1 MKLGNI
7 EECQNHATRKSHKK
21 LKKVRTCSV
30 AQDVFFLSVTQ
41 AAQKKKSDLNTRKLM
56 TFWLLVQK
64 SFTTELV
71 HKRLVGAL
79 VMKIG

>member
-21 LKKVRTCSV
+21 LKKVQTCYV
-30 AQDVFFLSVTQ
+30 WKDVFLSVTQ
-41 AAQKKKSDLNTRKLM
+41 AVQKKKSDLNTRKLM

-64 SFTTELV
+64 SFTTELA
-71 HKRLVGAL
+71 HKRFVGAL
-79 VMKIG
+79 VTKIG

>member
-21 LKKVRTCSV
+21 LKKVQTCYV
-30 AQDVFFLSVTQ
+30 AKMFFLSVTQ

-56 TFWLLVQK
+56 TLWLLVQK
-64 SFTTELV
+64 RFTTEVV
-71 HKRLVGAL
+71 HMRLVGAL
-79 VMKIG
+79 VTKIG

>member
-21 LKKVRTCSV
+21 LKKVQTCYV
-30 AQDVFFLSVTQ
+30 WKDVFLSVTQ
-41 AAQKKKSDLNTRKLM
+41 AVQKKKSDLNTRKLM

-64 SFTTELV
+64 SFTSELV
-71 HKRLVGAL
+71 HKRPVEAL
-79 VMKIG
+79 VTKTG

>member
-21 LKKVRTCSV
+21 LKKVQTCYV
-30 AQDVFFLSVTQ
+30 WKDVFLSVTQ
-41 AAQKKKSDLNTRKLM
+41 AVQKKKSDLNTRKLM